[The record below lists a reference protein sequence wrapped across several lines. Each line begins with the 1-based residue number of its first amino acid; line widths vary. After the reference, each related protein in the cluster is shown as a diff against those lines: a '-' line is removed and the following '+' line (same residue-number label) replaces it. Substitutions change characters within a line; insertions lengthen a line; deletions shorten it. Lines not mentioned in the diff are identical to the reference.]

1 MSFVRQGR
9 NFRGR
14 RTSRTLIPESPDGY
28 LVQVHFAGRPGTDK
42 RTMNSQ
48 RRDIVQYIDNLKNHG
63 QLLAAGRYL
72 SSVGGMWLLKVK
84 TLIDAEKIARE
95 YPPVK
100 KDLLTFRINVLV
112 DTDGALLR
120 TPIQD
125 SLHDRELASA

>member
-14 RTSRTLIPESPDGY
+14 RTTRNMIPESPDGY

-48 RRDIVQYIDNLKNHG
+48 RRDIAQYIENLKNHG

-112 DTDGALLR
+112 DSDGALLQ

-125 SLHDRELASA
+125 SVHVLEPA